1 MRSIVYSTNI
11 TIDGFC
17 DHNYFMPDEELMA
30 YFTQLIQDAGLLVYG
45 RTTYELMVPYWPDV
59 AKTRSGTQA
68 ENEFAQALAD
78 TDKIVFSRTLEQA
91 EGNTRIMRGNLEEE
105 IIKLKQQPGK
115 NISVGGVGL
124 PSQLMALGLIDEY
137 HFVVHPIIAGRG
149 RRLLEDFNLPAKCNL
164 RIVQSKIFTSGCIGL
179 HYLKQ

>member
-59 AKTRSGTQA
+59 AKAQSGTQA

-78 TDKIVFSRTLEQA
+78 TDKIVFSHTLQQA
-91 EGNTRIMRGNLEEE
+91 GGNTRIFRGNLKDE
-105 IIKLKQQPGK
+105 ILKLKQQAGK
-115 NISVGGVGL
+115 SISIGGVDL

-149 RRLLEDFNLPAKCNL
+149 RRLLEDINLPDKLNL
-164 RIVQSKIFTSGCIGL
+164 KLKESRTFKSGVIAH